1 MVVKTSNGLKGIKE
15 AIDGLNDVFIED
27 KVTVITRPVKNND
40 EDFFDINQ

>member
-1 MVVKTSNGLKGIKE
+1 MVVKTSNGLIGIKKSLDE
-15 AIDGLNDVFIED
+15 LNDIFIED